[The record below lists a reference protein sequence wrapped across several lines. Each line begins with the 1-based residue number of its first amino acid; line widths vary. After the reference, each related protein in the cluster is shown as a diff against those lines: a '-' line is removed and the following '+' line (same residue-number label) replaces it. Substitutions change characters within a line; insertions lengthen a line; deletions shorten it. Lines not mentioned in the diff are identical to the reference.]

1 MKRQAHLAL
10 IEQWGGLPA
19 EGRVLKTD
27 LFEKARSWPLNRLGW
42 PPLIGLVRRA
52 LVAAQAFGRTRWR
65 YRTGSFI
72 AALAR
77 KPV

>member
-1 MKRQAHLAL
+1 VAA
-10 IEQWGGLPA
+10 
-19 EGRVLKTD
+19 
-27 LFEKARSWPLNRLGW
+27 NRLGW